1 MINKLAEEVREAEET
16 DEDDVIVKVWLSTK
30 YPLQFKPTYV
40 PSTVNWT
47 DEDGLL
53 CHYFSTWTTLYIF
66 MEARKRWKQEPES
79 HSGGPSCH
87 PRSNRSGEPAG
98 HVSSGRYPIRR
109 IQSKQESTFSKLLTQ
124 T

>member
-47 DEDGLL
+47 DEDGFL
-53 CHYFSTWTTLYIF
+53 CHYDGTSVLGLPCISSWKPGKDENKIQKVTLV
-66 MEARKRWKQEPES
+66 AL
-79 HSGGPSCH
+79 
-87 PRSNRSGEPAG
+87 
-98 HVSSGRYPIRR
+98 HV
-109 IQSKQESTFSKLLTQ
+109 IQDPTEVASQQ
-124 T
+124 DMCPVVAIQ

>member
-1 MINKLAEEVREAEET
+1 MDTSKKPLFQAHMINKLAEEVREAEET

-66 MEARKRWKQEPES
+66 MEARKR
-79 HSGGPSCH
+79 
-87 PRSNRSGEPAG
+87 
-98 HVSSGRYPIRR
+98 
-109 IQSKQESTFSKLLTQ
+109 
-124 T
+124 